1 MTSVSPEEATKLR
14 SNLMYVTPWCGD
26 CRRAKQ
32 WFDAHGSS
40 YEAINREHDDQA
52 APFVMQINGG
62 MRSVPTI
69 VFLMDRCWL
78 SQDLVSSQPSASPKQ
93 GQRRKE
99 RKRTP

>member
-1 MTSVSPEEATKLR
+1 MTSASPEEATKPH
-14 SNLMYVTPWCGD
+14 SILMSVTPRCGD
-26 CRRAKQ
+26 CRHAKR
-32 WFDAHGSS
+32 WFDAHGIS

-52 APFVMQINGG
+52 ATFVMQINGG